1 MAEER
6 KHQTGMTIVSYDTE
20 DAAEGEVIWDGEA
33 ESLGLPHA
41 KTMPRVTSVDPAPP
55 DDDADAA
62 DAGAAKPP
70 EDAA

>member
-20 DAAEGEVIWDGEA
+20 DSAEGEVIWDGEA

-55 DDDADAA
+55 DDDADEA
-62 DAGAAKPP
+62 DAGAAKP
-70 EDAA
+70 ED